1 MRIMDIRRGMTEALD
16 LPKEIMLDLPLI
28 SLTGREEIT
37 VENHKGILTYGEES
51 IRVGTKVGTL
61 CIRGQDL
68 GLKQLT
74 GDALVITG
82 KLIALEFLT

>member
-1 MRIMDIRRGMTEALD
+1 MDIRRDVSEALD
-16 LPKEIMLDLPLI
+16 LPKEIILDLPLI

-51 IRVGTKVGTL
+51 IRIGTKAGTL
-61 CIRGQDL
+61 CIRGQGL

-74 GDALVITG
+74 GDVLVIRG
-82 KLIALEFLT
+82 KVATLEFLT

>member
-1 MRIMDIRRGMTEALD
+1 MDLRRDVSEALD
-16 LPKEIMLDLPLI
+16 LPKEITLDLPLI

-51 IRVGTKVGTL
+51 IRIGTKAGTL
-61 CIRGQDL
+61 CIRGQGL

-74 GDALVITG
+74 GEMLVIRG
-82 KLIALEFLT
+82 RLIALEFLT

>member
-1 MRIMDIRRGMTEALD
+1 MDLRRGVSEALD

-28 SLTGREEIT
+28 SLMGREEIT
-37 VENHKGILTYGEES
+37 IENHKGILTYGEES
-51 IRVGTKVGTL
+51 IRIGTKAGTL

-74 GDALVITG
+74 TEVLVITG
-82 KLIALEFLT
+82 KVVALEFLT

>member
-1 MRIMDIRRGMTEALD
+1 MDIRRGVSDALD

-51 IRVGTKVGTL
+51 IRVGTKAGIL

-74 GDALVITG
+74 AEVLVITG
-82 KLIALEFLT
+82 KLVALEFLT

>member
-1 MRIMDIRRGMTEALD
+1 MDLRRDVSEALD
-16 LPKEIMLDLPLI
+16 LPKEITLDLPLI

-51 IRVGTKVGTL
+51 IRIGTKAGTL
-61 CIRGQDL
+61 CIRGQGL

-74 GDALVITG
+74 GEVLVIRG
-82 KLIALEFLT
+82 RLIALEFLT